1 MIGGQA
7 RETSGGRGLRR
18 DWAMLTGRTVEVW
31 RMGEYILTGIVE
43 QAAQD
48 DSVLW
53 IAAEGSRTRKLFDKL
68 DGYQI
73 WA

>member
-1 MIGGQA
+1 
-7 RETSGGRGLRR
+7 
-18 DWAMLTGRTVEVW
+18 MLTGRTVEVW